1 MLLVQLFSGGLMTT
15 FLSKELHADLTSAQK
30 DKKLKKSRLRV
41 EFNGALVPVLK
52 LWDNGFSMDI
62 EHAPQLR
69 GLVDI
74 FDGSRHLSQCLIIAS
89 TEENGEIHFEFKRST
104 DVTDT
109 PALDF
114 VLPKNKPVALLN

>member
-1 MLLVQLFSGGLMTT
+1 MTT
-15 FLSKELHADLTSAQK
+15 FLSKELHADLTRSQK
-30 DKKLKKSRLRV
+30 DKKVKKSRLRV
-41 EFNGALVPVLK
+41 EFDGALVPVLK
-52 LWDNGFSMDI
+52 LWDI

-89 TEENGEIHFEFKRST
+89 TEESGEIHFEFKRST

-114 VLPKNKPVALLN
+114 VLPKDKPVALLN